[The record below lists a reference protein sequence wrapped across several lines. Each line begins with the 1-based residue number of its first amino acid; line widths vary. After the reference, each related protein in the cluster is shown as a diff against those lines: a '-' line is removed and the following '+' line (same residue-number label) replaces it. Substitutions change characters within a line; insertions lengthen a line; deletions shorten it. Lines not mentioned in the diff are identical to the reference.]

1 MPPAQKE
8 MTVKKDKIYTGA
20 ETALRLSVAAAA
32 AVLGISPFTVRKWV
46 RERLLPH
53 HRVGR
58 RVVLDRRDL
67 ETFMAG
73 NRVEARTEEVLS
85 VHGGDE

>member
-1 MPPAQKE
+1 M
-8 MTVKKDKIYTGA
+8 VKKDKTYTGA
-20 ETALRLSVAAAA
+20 ETALRLSVIGAA
-32 AVLGISPFTVRKWV
+32 AVLGVSPFTVRKWV
-46 RERLLPH
+46 RERLLPY

-67 ETFMAG
+67 EAFLAE
-73 NRVEARTEEVLS
+73 NRVEARAEGGLS